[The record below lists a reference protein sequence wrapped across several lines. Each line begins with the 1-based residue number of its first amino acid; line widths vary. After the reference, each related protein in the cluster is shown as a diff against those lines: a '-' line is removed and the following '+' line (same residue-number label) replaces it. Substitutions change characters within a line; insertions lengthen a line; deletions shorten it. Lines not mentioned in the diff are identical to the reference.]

1 MKLEIL
7 SLSPEN
13 TKKIGNELSRL
24 LSQGDIVFLL
34 GELGGGKTT
43 FISGVAEGLKIK
55 NSISSP
61 SFTLIN
67 VYDFIKDNIE
77 NRLVHCDLYRIDGFK
92 DIPDIGI
99 EDYIYDK
106 KSIVFIEWGIFL
118 KEKISKNYFEIKFE
132 YFFENSDSENETQ
145 DLNQKRKITFIA
157 NNSYWKQKLEVF
169 KKQINNDII

>member
-13 TKKIGNELSRL
+13 TRKIGYKLSKL
-24 LSQGDIVFLL
+24 LSQGDVVFLL

-55 NSISSP
+55 SNISSP

-67 VYDFIKDNIE
+67 VYDFIKDNMK
-77 NRLVHCDLYRIDGFK
+77 NRFIHCDLYRIDSFK
-92 DIPDIGI
+92 DIPNIGI

-106 KSIVFIEWGIFL
+106 KSVVFIEWGIFL
-118 KEKISKNYFEIKFE
+118 KEEISRNYLEIKFE
-132 YFFENSDSENETQ
+132 YFFENSGLENETE
-145 DLNQKRKITFIA
+145 DLNQKRKITFFA
-157 NNSYWKQKLEVF
+157 NNSYWVQKLKDF
-169 KKQINNDII
+169 KKQIDNDII